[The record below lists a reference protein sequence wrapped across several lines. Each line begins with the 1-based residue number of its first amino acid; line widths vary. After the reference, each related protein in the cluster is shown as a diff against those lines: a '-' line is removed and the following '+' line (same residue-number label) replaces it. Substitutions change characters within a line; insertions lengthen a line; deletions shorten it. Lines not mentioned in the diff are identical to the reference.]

1 MPELPEIETIK
12 NSLAGIVGARITGTD
27 FRRQDIIKREDFAPE
42 LLDGMAVRSIGR
54 RGKFLIICL
63 EKGYYLVVHL
73 GMSGRFYRL
82 PAGQDIEAPHVH
94 LAIHLDNGCQLVY
107 QDPRRFGGIR
117 LCRDL
122 QPVFARMGAEPL
134 SNQFTARCLA
144 ELCQGRKVTIK
155 NLLLNQCLISGIGNI
170 YADEALFRARVRGT
184 RPAGSLTE
192 SEIKRLHRAVRK
204 VLQQSI
210 EEQGTTFRDYR
221 DGWNQEGNFQNFLN
235 VYGQTGQA
243 CPVCGRA
250 IEKEIIGGRSSHY
263 CAHCQK

>member
-42 LLDGMAVRSIGR
+42 LLAGMAVRSIGR
-54 RGKFLIICL
+54 RGKFLIIYL

-122 QPVFARMGAEPL
+122 QPVFARMGVEPL

-155 NLLLNQCLISGIGNI
+155 NLLLHQCLISGIGNI

-204 VLQQSI
+204 VLRQSI